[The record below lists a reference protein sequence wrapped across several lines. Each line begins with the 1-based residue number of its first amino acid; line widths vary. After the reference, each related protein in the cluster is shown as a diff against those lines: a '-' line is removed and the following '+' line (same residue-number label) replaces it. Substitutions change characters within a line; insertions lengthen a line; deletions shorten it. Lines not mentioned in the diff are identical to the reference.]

1 MWIDIIFEKKFLFI
15 SSFNISKLEEIFNLI
30 NPNAVIIQGE
40 TTTAFSAALSA
51 FYNKIPIFHVEAGL
65 RTHNIHYPY
74 PEEFNR
80 ITIDDI
86 STLYFAPTEWA
97 SSNLLKENKNES
109 HIFVTE
115 IQSLIHYN

>member
-1 MWIDIIFEKKFLFI
+1 MKKNFYLLVLLI
-15 SSFNISKLEEIFNLI
+15 YISKLEKIFNLI

-97 SSNLLKENKNES
+97 ASNLLKENKNES